1 MEVVGRHA
9 RVTLGGVPVIVK
21 IVDAKNRYG
30 TDRYHICP
38 LFGSDRTDRDLTW
51 VMADRV
57 TLIPSDHFTEMVVNL
72 ARQTRYV
79 PV

>member
-1 MEVVGRHA
+1 MTTARTLMEVVGRHA

-38 LFGSDRTDRDLTW
+38 LFWQRSNRPRFDMGDG
-51 VMADRV
+51 
-57 TLIPSDHFTEMVVNL
+57 
-72 ARQTRYV
+72 
-79 PV
+79 